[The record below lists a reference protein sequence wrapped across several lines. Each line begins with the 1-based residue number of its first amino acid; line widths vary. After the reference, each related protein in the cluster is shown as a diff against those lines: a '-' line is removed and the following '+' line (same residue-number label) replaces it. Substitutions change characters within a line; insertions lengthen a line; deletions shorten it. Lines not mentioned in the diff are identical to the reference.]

1 MKGTKLRKKYFVL
14 FFYFVLFVVKNSCPF
29 VAKITTHFR
38 LIMCGIVGFISHNH
52 FDSCKNSLPQ
62 AALSLLHRGP
72 DDSGIFFDETCG
84 LGLAHRRLSVIDL
97 SQAGRQPMQTEDGQV
112 FIDYNG
118 EVYNFREIRNTLEKL
133 GHRFQSATDT
143 EVILKAYLQWGV
155 DCVQKF
161 VGMFALALWD
171 RRTRHLILM
180 RDRMG
185 IKPLYYYFDGE
196 TFLFASELK
205 ALMAFKHF
213 KREIAPDA
221 VPLFLHYQYIPAP
234 RTVFRNTCKLLPGH
248 FLIFDGRDI
257 SIRSYWNLPNT
268 AEPADSFVSEDEE
281 LQQLDEL
288 LTKAV
293 SDRLIS
299 DVPLGALLSGGIDSS
314 LVTAIMQKI
323 SAKPVKTF
331 TIGFREKQYNEAP
344 HAARIAEYLGTDHTE
359 LYVTPGEAL
368 SLIPRLPEIY
378 DEPFADASAIP
389 TFLVSQLARSHVTV
403 ALSGDGGDEQ
413 FCGYVRYWTT
423 QAMAK
428 FFGSGVGVEKIF
440 APLLEKIP
448 PHQLEKYYL
457 RVKDMLPQYLQ
468 VANFSDKWQKLL
480 KLMRHSQDIQEL
492 YRMTICLWDKE
503 ELAQVAGCRLQ
514 GAGSPLT
521 SHPLPLTSYPLPL
534 TCYENIFAETED
546 LPLLSRFMRV
556 DQKTY
561 LPDALLTKADR
572 ASMAVGLELRVPL
585 LDHRVVEYTSRL
597 PDHLKYRNGAGKYL
611 LKKLL
616 ARYMPEAL
624 FERPKMGFGVP
635 IEQWFRGELKPM
647 LLDYLSSERL
657 NAEGLFDARVVE
669 EKISEHLSGKVN
681 HHYRLWALLMWEMW
695 RERWLNG

>member
-1 MKGTKLRKKYFVL
+1 
-14 FFYFVLFVVKNSCPF
+14 
-29 VAKITTHFR
+29 
-38 LIMCGIVGFISHNH
+38 MCGIVGFISHQH
-52 FDSCKNSLPQ
+52 FDSCKSSLPH
-62 AALSLLHRGP
+62 AALSLSHRGP
-72 DDSGIFFDETCG
+72 DDSGIFFDKTCG

-97 SQAGRQPMQTEDGQV
+97 SQAGRQPMQSEDGQV
-112 FIDYNG
+112 CIDYNG
-118 EVYNFREIRNTLEKL
+118 EVYNFREIRNSLEKL

-155 DCVQKF
+155 DCVRKF
-161 VGMFALALWD
+161 MGMFALALWD

-180 RDRMG
+180 RDRLG
-185 IKPLYYYFDGE
+185 VKPLYYYFDGE

-205 ALMAFKHF
+205 AFMAFERF
-213 KREIAPDA
+213 KREIDADA

-257 SIRSYWNLPNT
+257 TIRSYWNLPDASET
-268 AEPADSFVSEDEE
+268 ADSLISEDEE
-281 LQQLDEL
+281 LQRLDAL

-314 LVTAIMQKI
+314 VVTAIMQKI

-331 TIGFREKQYNEAP
+331 TIGFREAGYNEAP
-344 HAARIAEYLGTDHTE
+344 HAAQVAEYLGTDHTE
-359 LYVTPGEAL
+359 LYVSPGEAL

-389 TFLVSQLARSHVTV
+389 TFLVSQLARSRVTV

-423 QAMAK
+423 QAMGK
-428 FFGSGVGVEKIF
+428 LFGCGVRGSGFGGGVKKIL
-440 APLLEKIP
+440 APMLEKIP
-448 PHQLEKYYL
+448 PDQLEKCYR
-457 RVKDMLPQYLQ
+457 RVKDTLPQYLQ

-503 ELAQVAGCRLQ
+503 ELAQVAGSRSQVAGSRLQ

-521 SHPLPLTSYPLPL
+521 SHPLPLTTYPLPL
-534 TCYENIFAETED
+534 TPYETIFAETEG
-546 LPLLSRFMRV
+546 LSLLSRFMRA

-572 ASMAVGLELRVPL
+572 ASMAVGLELRAPL
-585 LDHRVVEYTSRL
+585 LDHRLMEYTSRL

-616 ARYMPEAL
+616 ARYMPDAL
-624 FERPKMGFGVP
+624 FERPKMGFGIP
-635 IEQWFRGELKPM
+635 IAEWFRGELKPM
-647 LLDYLSSERL
+647 LSDYLSSERL
-657 NAEGLFDARVVE
+657 KAEGLFDARVVE